1 MNVVGL
7 AVFLKEE
14 DDTMLER
21 VLSVTFDHDIHE
33 GASIFPK
40 TQLGKLD

>member
-7 AVFLKEE
+7 TVFLKKEN
-14 DDTMLER
+14 DTVLKR
-21 VLSVTFDHDIHE
+21 VLSITFDHDIHE
-33 GASIFPK
+33 GASIFPE